1 MRNPIDTFL
10 NWEKKVPDEIFLRQ
24 PFNGQWK
31 CYTFREAGNEVR
43 RIATG
48 LLALPPRSHVAILSK
63 NCAHWIMAD
72 LAIMMCGHISVPLY
86 ATLSA
91 GSIKQILEHAD
102 ARAIFV
108 GKLDD
113 YAAQRQGIPEG
124 IMKIGIGLYGMSEE
138 VQWETW
144 LLNDP
149 SSNVYPWR
157 EDELATIVYTSGTTG
172 VPKGVMHAMETF
184 IRVHLAASDLRYPLR
199 PSLFSYLPLSHIA
212 ERMGIEIMGIHLG
225 AEFSFAESMETF
237 PSDLVNTQP
246 HIFFSVPRLWAKFR
260 EKILEKLPQHKLNTL
275 LKIPV
280 VSTIVRNKIKK
291 QLGLSRAGDIFS
303 GSAPI
308 SVELLRWYQKIG
320 VDIMQAYATTE
331 DGCYIHTNRKGRNKL
346 GTVGIPLPELEVKIA
361 GDGEVRVKSRSNMM
375 GYYKAPELTAEAFD
389 EDRFLRTGDIGQ
401 RDAEGFLSITGRIK
415 DQFKTDRGKY
425 VSPAPIE
432 MRLMKNTDIDQ
443 VCVVGMGIPRPIAL
457 VVLSAGGRDKSR
469 DMIASS
475 MSASMADVNK
485 DLESYEKLFKVVIM
499 RSGWALE
506 NGLLTPSMKV
516 KRGEVEKLKMNHYP
530 EWYALQPEVVWE

>member
-1 MRNPIDTFL
+1 M
-10 NWEKKVPDEIFLRQ
+10 
-24 PFNGQWK
+24 
-31 CYTFREAGNEVR
+31 
-43 RIATG
+43 
-48 LLALPPRSHVAILSK
+48 
-63 NCAHWIMAD
+63 
-72 LAIMMCGHISVPLY
+72 
-86 ATLSA
+86 
-91 GSIKQILEHAD
+91 
-102 ARAIFV
+102 
-108 GKLDD
+108 
-113 YAAQRQGIPEG
+113 
-124 IMKIGIGLYGMSEE
+124 
-138 VQWETW
+138 
-144 LLNDP
+144 
-149 SSNVYPWR
+149 
-157 EDELATIVYTSGTTG
+157 
-172 VPKGVMHAMETF
+172 
-184 IRVHLAASDLRYPLR
+184 
-199 PSLFSYLPLSHIA
+199 
-212 ERMGIEIMGIHLG
+212 
-225 AEFSFAESMETF
+225 
-237 PSDLVNTQP
+237 
-246 HIFFSVPRLWAKFR
+246 
-260 EKILEKLPQHKLNTL
+260 
-275 LKIPV
+275 
-280 VSTIVRNKIKK
+280 
-291 QLGLSRAGDIFS
+291 
-303 GSAPI
+303 
-308 SVELLRWYQKIG
+308 
-320 VDIMQAYATTE
+320 
-331 DGCYIHTNRKGRNKL
+331 
-346 GTVGIPLPELEVKIA
+346 PELEVKIA